1 MKSHL
6 LDDSQMAAFVQTGV
20 QVVHSR
26 LPEEV
31 HGEIGAA
38 VADLCGGD
46 KNPANAIYNEVDGLR
61 QVLECAAVAGALQS
75 LLGADYRLQCH
86 RHAHVLPPS
95 GSAGLPRAQR
105 FHQDGTEREFEG
117 WNRPWR
123 RWHRPRK
130 LNVFYYPHDV
140 WLERGPTEVV
150 AGSQYWGA
158 FHAAFRTHSRP
169 LIAPAGTVALTHY
182 NLWHRGTI
190 NLCAEPRVMVKFV
203 FERAAEPA
211 GPSWAADPAFL
222 PDFAGSGP
230 LAPLAATSQN
240 IWSWLCGKREAVAPT
255 EEAAI
260 LWSRAVQ
267 ARETATTIA
276 AAYELARHGGAAVAK
291 VEKAFL
297 GADPQARE
305 RAALVLS
312 AAGEAAL
319 PLLER
324 CLAADRGWLRATAL
338 DLLADLGREGLGA
351 QDRAARM
358 IDDPCAWV
366 RHNLMQALEIWGRDA
381 AAHQEA
387 ALRGLEDEEPFVCF
401 NAIGACLSMDLER
414 ELYKDQLVSLAR
426 HAHQKLAWKAREVLA
441 AK

>member
-1 MKSHL
+1 
-6 LDDSQMAAFVQTGV
+6 MAAFVQTGV

-38 VADLCGGD
+38 VVDLCGGG
-46 KNPANAIYNEVDGLR
+46 KNPTNAVYNEVEGLR
-61 QVLECAAVAGALQS
+61 QVLECAAVGGALQS
-75 LLGADYRLQCH
+75 VLGAGYRLQCH
-86 RHAHVLPPS
+86 RHAHVLPPV
-95 GSAGLPRAQR
+95 GGAGLPRAQR
-105 FHQDGTEREFEG
+105 FHQDGTDRKFEG

-150 AGSQYWGA
+150 AGSQYWGE
-158 FHAAFRTHSRP
+158 FHAEFRTHSRP

-203 FERAAEPA
+203 FERAA
-211 GPSWAADPAFL
+211 
-222 PDFAGSGP
+222 
-230 LAPLAATSQN
+230 
-240 IWSWLCGKREAVAPT
+240 
-255 EEAAI
+255 
-260 LWSRAVQ
+260 
-267 ARETATTIA
+267 
-276 AAYELARHGGAAVAK
+276 
-291 VEKAFL
+291 
-297 GADPQARE
+297 
-305 RAALVLS
+305 LVLS
-312 AAGEAAL
+312 AAGGAAV

-324 CLAADRGWLRATAL
+324 CLAADRAWLRATAL
-338 DLLADLGREGLGA
+338 DLLADLGRAGLEA
-351 QDRAARM
+351 QDRVARM

-381 AAHQEA
+381 AKHQEA

-414 ELYKDQLVSLAR
+414 ELYEDQLVSLAQ